1 MKKVSIL
8 SLIALFA
15 IVISSC
21 GSSNNVVNNNGIS
34 KRKYTKG
41 FFFQRKSNLKTAD
54 TKVEDTKLVG
64 DKSLAKTEKAESK
77 KTTSKAKK
85 EAKKTYTLESS
96 DIADF
101 EQTDVAVISVEKEY
115 VPETRQFLSDGSDG
129 IDWSVTENQQSATG
143 ESINEMPYE
152 NRNKSSK
159 NQKNKQGQ
167 NRQQDAI
174 FVLAVIFA
182 ILLPPLGVAIYTN
195 IDWMKV
201 LIALLLTILFILPGV
216 IYALLVV
223 FDVI

>member
-41 FFFQRKSNLKTAD
+41 FFFQRKANFKTAD
-54 TKVEDTKLVG
+54 TKVKDTKLTG

-96 DIADF
+96 DVASF
-101 EQTDVAVISVEKEY
+101 VQTNIEVFPVEKES

-129 IDWSVTENQQSATG
+129 IDWSVTENQQSETG

-159 NQKNKQGQ
+159 NQKNNQGQ

-174 FVLAVIFA
+174 FVLAVICA
-182 ILLPPLGVAIYTN
+182 ILIPPLGVGIYTN